1 MEDVDTAPPSTDA
14 ALLDAVRAGDLA
26 AYGELF
32 LRYAEPVRLAAR
44 QWTSQLTEQ
53 QDLVADA
60 FARTLNAIRNGAGP
74 QENPLPYLLTTVR
87 RLGIMSSRRRE
98 QVSLYGMEPRPD
110 ATLGESVGAG
120 VDEGALRR
128 WHLQLARS
136 AFQALPPR
144 WRVVLWHTEV
154 ESRSPAELA
163 PRLGLSPNGVAALAM
178 RAREGL
184 RQAYLQAQVPTA
196 RATTCVAAR
205 EHLGTWTRR
214 EMSPRRTRLI
224 VEHLAACPDCR
235 DTADMLAE
243 SNHELHGAARYRG
256 RVTG

>member
-1 MEDVDTAPPSTDA
+1 MEDSDAARPSPDA
-14 ALLDAVRAGDLA
+14 ALLDSVRAGDLT
-26 AYGELF
+26 AYGELYV
-32 LRYAEPVRLAAR
+32 RYAEPVRLAAR
-44 QWTSQLTEQ
+44 QWTSQPAEQ

-74 QENPLPYLLTTVR
+74 QKSLLPYLLTTVR

-110 ATLGESVGAG
+110 ATFGDGAGTG

-136 AFQALPPR
+136 AFHALPQR
-144 WRVVLWHTEV
+144 WREVLWHTEV

-184 RQAYLQAQVPTA
+184 RQAYLQAQVPNA
-196 RATTCVAAR
+196 RATTCAAAR

-214 EMSPRRTRLI
+214 GVSPRRTRLI
-224 VEHLAACPDCR
+224 VEHLAACGDCR
-235 DTADMLAE
+235 DAADMLAE
-243 SNHELHGAARYRG
+243 SNHELHVTARN
-256 RVTG
+256 RVPR